1 MVLNVCIFTLNKLF
15 YSTKADQIILPGLTG
30 KLSILKNH
38 VPLITLLDIGLL
50 RIRLKDDWTF
60 FVISAGIAQITR
72 DQAIIFS
79 KDMKEYNFIKKNEIE
94 TELQKIKSYFTNKK
108 RNILNYKKLSEFKKI
123 KSEIEALQHILYT
136 NIKS

>member
-15 YSTKADQIILPGLTG
+15 YSIEADQIILPGLTG

-38 VPLITLLDIGLL
+38 IPLITLLDIGLL
-50 RIRLKDDWTF
+50 RIRLKDNWTF
-60 FVISAGIAQITR
+60 FVISEGIAQITR
-72 DQAIIFS
+72 DQAFIFS
-79 KDMKEYNFIKKNEIE
+79 KDMKECNLINKNEIE

-123 KSEIEALQHILYT
+123 KSEIEALQHMLYT
-136 NIKS
+136 NTKG

>member
-15 YSTKADQIILPGLTG
+15 YSIEADQIILPGLTG

-38 VPLITLLDIGLL
+38 IPLITLLDIGLL

-72 DQAIIFS
+72 DQATIFS

-123 KSEIEALQHILYT
+123 KSEIEALQHMLYT

>member
-15 YSTKADQIILPGLTG
+15 YSIEADQIILPGLTG

-38 VPLITLLDIGLL
+38 IPLITLLDIGLL
-50 RIRLKDDWTF
+50 KIRLKDDWTF
-60 FVISAGIAQITR
+60 YIISAGIAQITR
-72 DQAIIFS
+72 DQALIFS
-79 KDMKEYNFIKKNEIE
+79 KDMKEYNLIKKNEIE

-108 RNILNYKKLSEFKKI
+108 RNILNYKKLPEFKKI
-123 KSEIEALQHILYT
+123 KSEIEALQHMLYT

>member
-15 YSTKADQIILPGLTG
+15 YSIEADQIILPGLTG

-38 VPLITLLDIGLL
+38 IPLITLLDIGLL